1 MANENLDNC
10 ELHTP
15 HTGNIAAA
23 VAALPAEDK
32 LRSVAELYKLFSD
45 FSRVKLLS
53 LLLHAEL
60 CVGDLTQLLNT
71 TQPAVSNHLRLLRG
85 SKLVKYRK
93 EGKCVFYSLADSHV
107 ASILEQ
113 ALEHV
118 SE

>member
-1 MANENLDNC
+1 MVNENLDQC
-10 ELHTP
+10 EAHTP
-15 HTGNIAAA
+15 HNGSIDAA
-23 VAALPAEDK
+23 VASLPSEDT
-32 LRSVAELYKLFSD
+32 LRAVAELYKLFSD

-53 LLLHAEL
+53 LLLHSEL

-107 ASILEQ
+107 ATILEQ
-113 ALEHV
+113 ALEHI